1 VTRAPVIAV
10 VDDDAA
16 VRHALSSLVR
26 SVDMIA
32 RHYGSAADFLDA
44 GDIAETACLV
54 TDIQMP
60 VIDGF
65 TMYETLLARGLRI
78 PVIFMTAFPEPAVRE
93 RAARLGAQGFL
104 SKPFFGPSVLRCIDV
119 ALGRDPHG
127 PAAS

>member
-1 VTRAPVIAV
+1 MTRAPVIAV

-26 SVDMIA
+26 SVDMVA
-32 RHYGSAADFLDA
+32 RHYGSAADFLEA
-44 GDIAETACLV
+44 SDIADTACLV
-54 TDIQMP
+54 TDVQMP

-78 PVIFMTAFPEPAVRE
+78 PVIFMTAFPESAVRD
-93 RAARLGAQGFL
+93 RATQLGAHCFL

-119 ALGRDPHG
+119 ALGRGDPG
-127 PAAS
+127 QASP